1 MSLRLTNDIREQ
13 ISIAVLRHRFSAE
26 VGALMQQRAAFADDI
41 YNDVYR
47 KADREKID
55 ALPDGWLPKSVS
67 VSAQF
72 GETGRGYHQIEFTG
86 RFSGMLNKLKPEGQ
100 KSLNDMARRVLVKH
114 QHSCWKVYEASH
126 KLAIRHD
133 KLRDA
138 VSDLESRV
146 RVCEKQVEQA
156 LNSVTTAAALVKAW
170 PEVAPFVA
178 AIIPEE
184 RKAVALPVA
193 ALNEAL
199 KLPVKKAA

>member
-13 ISIAVLRHRFSAE
+13 ISLAVLRHRFSAE
-26 VGALMQQRAAFADDI
+26 VNELMALRAGLADDI
-41 YNDVYR
+41 YNDFYR
-47 KADREKID
+47 KADRDKID
-55 ALPDGWLPKSVS
+55 ALPDGWLPKSTS
-67 VSAQF
+67 VSAKF
-72 GETGRGYHQIEFTG
+72 GEHGSGYSQIEFTG
-86 RFSGMLNKLKPEGQ
+86 RFTGMLNKLRPQPHKTINEV
-100 KSLNDMARRVLVKH
+100 ARRVLIKH
-114 QHSCWKVYEASH
+114 QHTCWKVYEAGH
-126 KLAIRHD
+126 KLSIRHD

-146 RVCEKQVEQA
+146 RVCEKQIEQA